1 MTPINEL
8 FESIYNETI
17 VHHSFLDKKSVLECI
32 RKAYY
37 LGKNEEKEKY
47 EGLKKDFESL
57 MEDWRNSSKYNS
69 SLNLMGKDWDE

>member
-1 MTPINEL
+1 MTSIDEL

-32 RKAYY
+32 KKGYY
-37 LGKNEEKEKY
+37 LGKNEEEGKY

-57 MEDWRNSSKYNS
+57 MEDWRNSAKYNS
-69 SLNLMGKDWDE
+69 SQNLMEKDWNE